1 MADELGEKTEP
12 PTPRRRQEARE
23 RGQVAKS
30 QDLPAAI
37 VLLAGMVGLELLGPS
52 VWRSL
57 FVVMRAG
64 LSADGPVG
72 PGELVGFSSLAA
84 RTAFS
89 ALAPFLVL
97 LFLASFIVTF
107 WQVGFLLTLQT
118 VKPSLNKLNPLSGI
132 KRMFSPRTF
141 VATLFNCGKMLVLV
155 AVIYWTLKGGLNQII
170 YALDLD
176 HMELYVMAA
185 IILLRLGI
193 RLAIV
198 MLILA
203 LLDYAYQRYRH
214 EKELKMS
221 KEEVKE
227 EMKRMEGDPVM
238 KRRRREAQMKLAIQR
253 IQSAV
258 PRADV
263 VVTNPTHLAIALKY
277 DPEQMF
283 APKVVAKGADWM
295 AYRIRQLA
303 AAHGVPIVERKELVR
318 MMYDV
323 VEVGRE
329 IPERFYEAVAE
340 ILAYVYELSGSKFRP
355 RPVPV

>member
-1 MADELGEKTEP
+1 MADEFGEKTEP
-12 PTPRRRQEARE
+12 PTPRRRLEARE

-30 QDLPAAI
+30 QDLPAAV
-37 VLLAGMVGLELLGPS
+37 VLLAGMIGLELLGPS

-64 LSADGPVG
+64 LSVEGPVR
-72 PGELVGFSSLAA
+72 PGELAGFSGLAA
-84 RTAFS
+84 RTAFG
-89 ALAPFLVL
+89 ALAPFLL
-97 LFLASFIVTF
+97 LIFLSAFVVTF
-107 WQVGFLLTLQT
+107 WQVGFLLSLKSVT
-118 VKPSLNKLNPLSGI
+118 PSLNKLNPLSGL
-132 KRMFSPRTF
+132 KRMFSPRTL
-141 VATLFNCGKMLVLV
+141 VATLLNFGKVLLLV
-155 AVIYWTLKGGLNQII
+155 AVVYWTLKDGLHRII
-170 YALDLD
+170 FAMDLD
-176 HMELYVMAA
+176 HVELYVMAA
-185 IILLRLGI
+185 ALLLRLGI

-203 LLDYAYQRYRH
+203 LFDLAYQRYRH

-227 EMKRMEGDPVM
+227 EMKRMEGDPLM
-238 KRRRREAQMKLAIQR
+238 KRRRREAQMKLALQR
-253 IQSAV
+253 IQSSV

-277 DPEQMF
+277 DPEEMV
-283 APKVVAKGADWM
+283 APRVVAKGADWM
-295 AYRIRQLA
+295 AFRIRQIA
-303 AAHGVPIVERKELVR
+303 ATYGVPIVERKGLVR

-340 ILAYVYELSGSKFRP
+340 ILAYVYELTGRNLRP